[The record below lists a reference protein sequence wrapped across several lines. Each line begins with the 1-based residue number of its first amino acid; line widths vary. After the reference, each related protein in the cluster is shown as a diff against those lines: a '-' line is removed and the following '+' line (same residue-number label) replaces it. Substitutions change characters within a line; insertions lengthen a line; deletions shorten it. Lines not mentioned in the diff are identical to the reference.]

1 MVLRESGIL
10 TAVRSLLGTNMWRET
25 DLAWAA
31 GIIDGEGCIL
41 LNIAHTNTGTAYV
54 LRVIVSNTSILM
66 LNRLKEIFG
75 VGNVIPRWKDQ
86 SKRPKNARMA
96 WYYEASTK
104 KAEYVLNLV
113 LPYLVNKKP
122 EAEIGLLSRK
132 YIGVHGRNTENPN
145 TEQLLWLRGR
155 LSELK
160 VAP

>member
-1 MVLRESGIL
+1 MS
-10 TAVRSLLGTNMWRET
+10 RET

-41 LNIAHTNTGTAYV
+41 LNIAHTHTGIAYV
-54 LRVIVSNTSILM
+54 LRLVVANTSILM

-75 VGNVIPRWKDQ
+75 EGNIIQKWKDD
-86 SKRPKNARMA
+86 SKRPKNARPA

-104 KAEYVLNLV
+104 KAEHVLTLV

-160 VAP
+160 VSP